1 MEAVRALA
9 GGLVL
14 FLGAC
19 SGERR
24 TTSERTTGGASGASG
39 AAGSAGQGGTAG
51 DAGQGGAAGNAGGG
65 TSGASGSAGTNCSA
79 GEGGGVPAELTFRKI
94 VLSSEFFCEGANF
107 GDLDRD
113 GENDVVAGPYWYEG
127 PDFSVSHEIYSPVPA
142 DVYGYSDNFFAFV
155 RDLSGDGWN
164 DVLYVG
170 FPGAAAYWY
179 ENPAGAD
186 PATWVRHDVVGAV
199 GNESPDYTDITGD
212 GEPELVYIEMQ
223 PDNASGRYGY
233 AGPGA
238 DATMPWTFH
247 PLSPLGPYS
256 HFTHG
261 MGVGD
266 VDGDDRADLIDATGF
281 FSQPASL
288 AGDPL
293 WPKSDHV
300 LGQPGGAQMVSND
313 VDGDCD
319 ADIVTTLSSHGY
331 GLSWF
336 ENEAGAFVEHNIV
349 PTTAPE
355 TGVVIHEPHALAM
368 ADVDGD
374 GLLDIVT
381 GERHW
386 GHVPKGGDF
395 AAAARLY
402 WFQAVRQG
410 VEVTFLPHL
419 VDDQSGVGTQVVAGD
434 VNDDGLT
441 DIVLANKKGAFVFL
455 QEPE

>member
-1 MEAVRALA
+1 MVAGWVLA

-14 FLGAC
+14 FAGAC

-24 TTSERTTGGASGASG
+24 TTSERSTGGSSGASG

-51 DAGQGGAAGNAGGG
+51 NAGRGG
-65 TSGASGSAGTNCSA
+65 TAGTSGSAGMSGSA
-79 GEGGGVPAELTFRKI
+79 GDGGGMPVELAFRKI
-94 VLSSEFFCEGANF
+94 VLSAEFFCEGANF

-113 GENDVVAGPYWYEG
+113 GTNDVVAGPYWYEG
-127 PDFSVSHEIYSPVPA
+127 PDFAEGHEIYPA
-142 DVYGYSDNFFAFV
+142 VLADIYGYSDNFFAFV

-179 ENPAGAD
+179 ENPADDAAGS
-186 PATWVRHDVVGAV
+186 WVRHDVVGAV

-223 PDNASGRYGY
+223 PDLASGRYGY
-233 AGPGA
+233 AGPGTDPA
-238 DATMPWTFH
+238 MPWTFH

-266 VDGDDRADLIDATGF
+266 VDGDERADLIDATGF

-293 WPKSDHV
+293 WPKSGHV
-300 LGQPGGAQMVSND
+300 LGQPGGAQMVAND
-313 VDGDCD
+313 VDGDGD
-319 ADIVTTLSSHGY
+319 ADVVTTLSSHGY

-336 ENEAGAFVEHNIV
+336 ENDSGAFVEHNIV
-349 PTTAPE
+349 PATVPE

-386 GHVPKGGDF
+386 GHVPEGGDF
-395 AAAARLY
+395 AAPARLY

-410 VEVTFLPHL
+410 AEVSFLPHL
-419 VDDQSGVGTQVVAGD
+419 VDDQSGVGTQVVASD

-441 DIVLANKKGAFVFL
+441 DIVVANKKGAFVFL

>member
-1 MEAVRALA
+1 MKALV
-9 GGLVL
+9 GVL
-14 FLGAC
+14 MLFVGAC

-24 TTSERTTGGASGASG
+24 TAGERSTGGSSGASG
-39 AAGSAGQGGTAG
+39 TAGSAGQGGSAG
-51 DAGQGGAAGNAGGG
+51 NAGQGGTSG
-65 TSGASGSAGTNCSA
+65 TSGTAGSSGSAGSSCSA
-79 GEGGGVPAELTFRKI
+79 GEGGGGGAAGELTFRKI
-94 VLSSEFFCEGANF
+94 VLSSEFFCEGANY
-107 GDLDRD
+107 GDLDGD
-113 GENDVVAGPYWYEG
+113 GTSDVVAGPYWYEG
-127 PDFSVSHEIYSPVPA
+127 PDFSVSHEIYPA
-142 DVYGYSDNFFAFV
+142 VVQDIYYYSDSFFAFV

-170 FPGAAAYWY
+170 FPGNAAYWY
-179 ENPAGAD
+179 ENPAD
-186 PATWVRHDVVGAV
+186 TEPATWVRHDVVGAV

-223 PDNASGRYGY
+223 PDNMSGRYGY

-266 VDGDDRADLIDATGF
+266 IDGDERADLIDATGF

-288 AGDPL
+288 SGDPL
-293 WPKSDHV
+293 WPKSNHV
-300 LGQPGGAQMVSND
+300 LGQPGGAQMVAND

-319 ADIVTTLSSHGY
+319 ADVVTTLSSHGY

-336 ENEAGAFVEHNIV
+336 ENDAGVFVEQNIV
-349 PTTAPE
+349 PATAPPE

-395 AAAARLY
+395 TAPARLY

-410 VEVTFLPHL
+410 TEVTFLPHL

-441 DIVLANKKGAFVFL
+441 DIVLANKKGAFLFL